1 IYKGTRTFNVTLS
14 NPSSGASLVRA
25 TGVVSIIDNEV
36 VPRISISNV
45 TVVEGGSAVLTVT
58 QSGATNTAVSVNYST
73 ANGSATAPEDY
84 AAASGAV
91 T

>member
-1 IYKGTRTFNVTLS
+1 M
-14 NPSSGASLVRA
+14 
-25 TGVVSIIDNEV
+25 
-36 VPRISISNV
+36 

-91 T
+91 TFQPGETSKTISISTV